1 MISGIDAHMLKT
13 MFLAGTKRLDE
24 KKEWINELNVF
35 PVPDGDTGIN
45 MTLTLMNAVSEL
57 VNLDENAGMDTVS
70 KMMSQGTLRG
80 ARGNSGVIL
89 SQLVRGFTKEVEG
102 WTELDQVILAKAFDR
117 AVKTA
122 YKAVMKPK
130 EGTIL
135 TVARAAAEKAQQIC
149 ENDLSMDE
157 FFTEILRYTGHILEQ
172 TPEMLPVLK
181 EAGVV
186 DSGGQ
191 GLYEFFAGAL
201 SAYRGEEVDLS
212 FEAGTSPAPKKAG
225 VDSKSLSTSDIKFGY
240 CTEFIIETEQEFT
253 EEQEEELKT
262 YLASMGD
269 SIVCVCMDR
278 VVKVHV
284 HTNHPGSV
292 IEKALTYGFLTNM
305 KIDNMRIEHNEKV
318 VKEADRAFAA
328 KKEAEAKTQKQET
341 VKKEE
346 NAETDDAPL
355 NRAVTELFR
364 EVPRK
369 EVGFVAVCSG
379 AGLTQIFKGMSVD
392 EVIEGG
398 QTMNPSTEDILEA
411 VKKVE
416 ADNVFVLPNNK
427 NIVLAARQAANLCED
442 RNVIV
447 IPTTT
452 VCQGI
457 NAVINYV
464 PALSIEDNT
473 EQLNGAAEEIK
484 TAEITY
490 SIRDSEIDGKQIQ
503 KGDYMGLGDDGL
515 LAVGTD
521 RKEVAVKTICA
532 MLDEWSELVTIYYGE
547 GASEE
552 EAQEIA
558 DRVEADFEDVDIELA
573 DGGQPVYSYI
583 VSVE

>member
-1 MISGIDAHMLKT
+1 MLKT

-57 VNLDENAGMDTVS
+57 VELDAGADMDTIS
-70 KMMSQGTLRG
+70 KTMSQGTLRG

-89 SQLVRGFTKEVEG
+89 SQLVRGFSKEIEG
-102 WTELDQVILAKAFDR
+102 WKELDQVILAKAFDR

-135 TVARAAAEKAQQIC
+135 TVARAASEKAQQIC

-191 GLYEFFAGAL
+191 GLYEFLAGAL
-201 SAYRGEEVDLS
+201 SAYRGEEVDLT
-212 FEAGTSPAPKKAG
+212 FEAGPAPAPKAAP
-225 VDSKSLSTSDIKFGY
+225 VDSKALSTSDIKFGY
-240 CTEFIIETEQEFT
+240 CTEFIIESEQELQ
-253 EEQEEELKT
+253 EEQEAELKT

-269 SIVCVCMDR
+269 SIVCVCMDS

-292 IEKALTYGFLTNM
+292 IEKALTYGFLTNL
-305 KIDNMRIEHNEKV
+305 KIDNMRLEHNEKV
-318 VKEADRAFAA
+318 VKEAERALAA
-328 KKEAEAKTQKQET
+328 KKEVEAKTRKNEAA
-341 VKKEE
+341 KKEE
-346 NAETDDAPL
+346 NADAEEAPL
-355 NRAVTELFR
+355 NLEVTQLFR
-364 EVPRK
+364 QGRRK

-411 VKKVE
+411 VKKVD

-427 NIVLAARQAANLCED
+427 NIVLAARQAAALSED
-442 RNVIV
+442 KKVIV

-473 EQLNGAAEEIK
+473 QQLTGAAAEIK

-490 SIRDSEIDGKQIQ
+490 SIRDAEIDGKQI
-503 KGDYMGLGDDGL
+503 KKDDYMGLGDEGL

-521 RKEVAVKTICA
+521 RKEVAVETIRA
-532 MLDEWSELVTIYYGE
+532 MLDEWSELITIYYGE
-547 GASEE
+547 ESSEE

-558 DRVEADFEDVDIELA
+558 DRIETEFEDVDIEVA